1 MLRLLGLVL
10 SIGLADSLNPTT
22 IAPALYLAAGERPRR
37 DVIEFTLAVFVV
49 FLLGGAIIAL
59 GPGEAVLALV
69 PHPGP
74 TARYVLET
82 VAGAAMLLGAALL
95 WRSRRRLAER
105 DLPTQPRAQR
115 GSALLGAG
123 IAAVELPTAF
133 PYFAV
138 IVAVVGSGLGIGRQL
153 VLLAIY
159 NLCFV
164 LPEILIVVI
173 LVVAPQRA
181 EQLLVRARS
190 VLQRHWPAILAGL
203 AALAGVF
210 VLLLGITGLT
220 GRAHNRVGKVSRHLR
235 KILSH

>member
-10 SIGLADSLNPTT
+10 SIGLADSLNPST
-22 IAPALYLAAGERPRR
+22 IGPALYLAGGERPRR
-37 DVIEFTLAVFVV
+37 RVIEFTLGVFAVFVA
-49 FLLGGAIIAL
+49 GGALVAV

-82 VAGAAMLLGAALL
+82 IAGAAMLLAAVLL

-105 DLPTQPRAQR
+105 ELLSPSGSQR
-115 GSALLGAG
+115 SSAILGAG

-138 IVAVVGSGLGIGRQL
+138 IVAVVGSGLDVGRQL
-153 VLLAIY
+153 LALVIY
-159 NLCFV
+159 NVCFV
-164 LPEILIVVI
+164 APQILIVVT
-173 LVVAPQRA
+173 LTAVPARAQR
-181 EQLLVRARS
+181 LLGRARD
-190 VLQRHWPAILAGL
+190 VLQAHWPLILAGL
-203 AALAGVF
+203 ALLAGTF

-220 GRAHNRVGKVSRHLR
+220 GRNHGRVGRVSRGLR
-235 KILSH
+235 RILSH